1 MQKVT
6 IYASAEGVE
15 PNQGSVSRY
24 VEVKINIP
32 YTNEEALGMTVY
44 DQEVSRKIFDLVN
57 EERVKEG
64 HAAMIWD
71 EKHCY
76 PRSVAAAGYHI
87 MRSITQPGYELPIIW
102 PCMVA
107 DRTAAAVVCH
117 IQIPMILPAR
127 SSTFGC
133 PLQAIKQTRWMIIMH
148 MEQSL

>member
-71 EKHCY
+71 ENIVI
-76 PRSVAAAGYHI
+76 REA
-87 MRSITQPGYELPIIW
+87 LP
-102 PCMVA
+102 
-107 DRTAAAVVCH
+107 
-117 IQIPMILPAR
+117 LPDTI
-127 SSTFGC
+127 S
-133 PLQAIKQTRWMIIMH
+133 
-148 MEQSL
+148 